1 MKPEERATF
10 ILGQLNA
17 GLRTEWSQIEGL
29 EASLQKQ
36 LHEAKA
42 RADSH
47 ISPAVRPTW
56 DEAWNAVH
64 TKLNAVHARAAE
76 VRERF
81 EANDESDYLPTWDS
95 ISANDKELDELLD
108 TLRRMGRESIPGKE
122 LEPWYDGWKELWVKI
137 EDTLSLLRAHII
149 ATHFR
154 LEMRLDYG
162 EEKADE
168 VTKQILANLPADAS
182 LQDAEKYAA
191 EYRVAHH
198 DAEQHG
204 EHPTL
209 WDIVRGLFLLPEETP
224 EERMQKMRKV
234 RQARRRAQ
242 AVVRSPKVSP

>member
-29 EASLQKQ
+29 EASLQKK
-36 LHEAKA
+36 LHEAKS

-47 ISPAVRPTW
+47 IAPADRATW
-56 DEAWNAVH
+56 DEAWNAVY
-64 TKLNAVHARAAE
+64 TKLNAIHARATE
-76 VRERF
+76 VRQRF
-81 EANDESDYLPTWDS
+81 EANDETDYLPTWDS
-95 ISANDKELDELLD
+95 ISASDQELDALLD
-108 TLRRMGRESIPGKE
+108 TLRRTGRESLPGQE
-122 LEPWYDGWKELWVKI
+122 LEPWYDGWKELWVEI

-162 EEKADE
+162 AEKADE
-168 VTKQILANLPADAS
+168 VTRQILANLPANAS
-182 LQDAEKYAA
+182 LQDAERYAA

-198 DAEQHG
+198 DAEQHA

-224 EERMQKMRKV
+224 EERLQKMRKV

-242 AVVRSPKVSP
+242 AVVRPPKVSP